1 MNKNK
6 FRSGET
12 VGVFEIIGESD
23 QREKYGGSILWKVR
37 CPWCKSEKLLT
48 IDKARI
54 YKSCGC
60 KKADIQSVSLRKS
73 LDRDGCGEIYA
84 THWNVIKKNA
94 KQRGIPFHISVKY
107 AWKLFLEQDRK
118 CALTGTP
125 LKFSTRC
132 WSRDATASL
141 DRIDSSKDK
150 GYVKGNVQWVHKNIN
165 MMKQEYSTNLFFEWC
180 VKVCLHNN
188 LLQVI

>member
-1 MNKNK
+1 MINKLTGK
-6 FRSGET
+6 KI
-12 VGVFEIIGESD
+12 GVFEVLGDSKERRMPSG
-23 QREKYGGSILWKVR
+23 QVLWSVR
-37 CPWCKSEKLLT
+37 CGLCKGIKLLT
-48 IDKARI
+48 KQQMKR
-54 YKSCGC
+54 YQSCGC
-60 KKADIQSVSLRKS
+60 KRADLQSASLRKS
-73 LDRDGCGEIYA
+73 LNRGGCGEIYA
-84 THWNVIKKNA
+84 THWDVIKKNA
-94 KQRGIPFHISVKY
+94 KQRHIPFKINAEY

-118 CALTGTP
+118 CALTGVP

-141 DRIDSSKDK
+141 DRIDSARDK

-165 MMKQEYSTNLFFEWC
+165 MMKQEYSTTLFFDWC